1 MSILIYYTYEKRA
14 ARILLPAARTA
25 SEHLNRRTVRF
36 FVVFTVL
43 SLLLC
48 RLICVL
54 LIPRCEPTL
63 IMHPC
68 YQEHLAQRL
77 KAHHDCHMVF
87 RLITEFRNDQSL
99 FVGFAGTAVGNKQKI
114 CFGGRY
120 QLRHAGKASPI
131 RPCPTDGSEF
141 FGRCAAKALIQRRII
156 AVFLF
161 AFQRADAVS
170 RERAYPA

>member
-1 MSILIYYTYEKRA
+1 MFFPSSNTKPAEKNKKA

-77 KAHHDCHMVF
+77 NAHHDCHMVF
-87 RLITEFRNDQSL
+87 RPVTEFRNDQAL
-99 FVGFAGTAVGNKQKI
+99 FVSLAGTAVGNKQEI
-114 CFGGRY
+114 CFVGWY
-120 QLRHAGKASPI
+120 QLRHAGKAFSV
-131 RPCPTDGSEF
+131 RPCPADGSEF
-141 FGRCAAKALIQRRII
+141 FGGCAAKALIQRRII
-156 AVFLF
+156 AVSVCRITLNSK
-161 AFQRADAVS
+161 RDLGL
-170 RERAYPA
+170 